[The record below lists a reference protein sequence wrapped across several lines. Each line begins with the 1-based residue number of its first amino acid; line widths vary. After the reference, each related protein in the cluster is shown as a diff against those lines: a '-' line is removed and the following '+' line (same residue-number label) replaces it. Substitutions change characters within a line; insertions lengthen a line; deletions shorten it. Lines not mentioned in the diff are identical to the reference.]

1 MALSNYTELQA
12 SVATWMNRS
21 DLNTQIVDFISIGE
35 SNIATDIRMR
45 EMLASANLVTLPLAD
60 TVALPTGWLEFKSVS
75 IAGKPIEYVMP
86 EKLRRD
92 KVLNTGV
99 ASNYSIEGLNL
110 LINGTQSAAQT
121 INTQYYK
128 CLDALRVTSTNF
140 LLTQYPQVYLYAALA
155 QAALFMIDD
164 PRAATWESAYKSAV
178 AKAMA
183 SNGKALISGGS
194 LRIRN

>member
-35 SNIATDIRMR
+35 SNIATDVRMR
-45 EMLASANLVTLPLAD
+45 EMLASANLVTLPLTD

-75 IAGKPIEYVMP
+75 ITGKPIEYVTP

-99 ASNYSIEGLNL
+99 ASKYSIEGLNL

-128 CLDALRVTSTNF
+128 RLDALSVTPTNF

-183 SNGKALISGGS
+183 SNSKALISGGS